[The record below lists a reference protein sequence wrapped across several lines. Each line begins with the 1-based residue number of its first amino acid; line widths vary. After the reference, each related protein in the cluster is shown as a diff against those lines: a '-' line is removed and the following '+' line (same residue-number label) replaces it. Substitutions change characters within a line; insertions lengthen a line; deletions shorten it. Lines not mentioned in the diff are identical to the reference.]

1 VAQRYTKKK
10 NEKIIKSFVGSRGGF
25 SKEPLAAG
33 GIKKPV
39 TSIAGSVG
47 FDFSGVAYGN
57 GQYAAVGNT
66 GVIMTSANA
75 VSWTSQNSNTSN
87 DLHGAAFG
95 NNIFVVAGKGGKIL
109 TSPTGTTWTLRTSN
123 TTYDLMGIT
132 FGVNMFAAVG
142 ANSTILTSPDGIT
155 WTNHSA
161 VIGNTLYA
169 IAYGNNTYVTAGSSG
184 VILTSTDGSSWTS
197 RVSGTVNTLY
207 GITYGNNQF
216 VVVGGSGTILTSY
229 TGTGWTPRNSAVT
242 TTLRGA
248 AFGSSSSIFVI
259 VGDYG
264 EILTGAN
271 GIAWTS
277 QNSGTSNHLN
287 AVTPGNSKFAAVGE
301 DTIIYTTCNPLTPAV
316 TLTSPNGGE
325 AWSVGVSHDI
335 TWTSFGTVG
344 NVKIDHSVNNGSN
357 WIEIIAST
365 ANDGVY
371 AWTIPNNP
379 SANCLVRISET
390 DGSPAD
396 TSDAVFSIIIDPE
409 PTLTLT
415 SPNGGETFNAED
427 IHTITWTSTGS
438 VGNVRLEYSINS
450 GANWTVI
457 TSSTADD
464 GSFAWTVPGISF
476 TSNHCLVRISEADE
490 DRKPTDASDAEFTI
504 ISPEIDSLTLIY
516 PNGRE
521 VLTAGSAHD
530 ITWTFTGTVGNIKIE
545 YSIDGGDSWTMIEDS
560 TENDGSFTWT
570 VPDTASDHCLVR
582 ISENDEDGTPFDIS
596 DAEFSIISSGAASL
610 VLVSPNGGE
619 RLAVGSVHVITWTS
633 NGEISEIGLEYS
645 TDNGLIWIEIAA
657 SAANSG
663 SYDWT
668 VPAAISDNCLVRI
681 SEVGG
686 VLADTSDGFFSIIEQ
701 PAITV
706 ISPNGG
712 EVWEAGSV
720 YPVTWQSSGD
730 IDVVHIDYSIDN
742 GLNWMSITPSTLNDG
757 SYDWTV
763 PDTPSETCLVRIK
776 GSSDIIIPDTSDAV
790 FTIVSPVNPIL
801 TVNYPNGGE
810 TLFIG
815 STYELTWS
823 SYGTVGEVKIDYSVD
838 SGANWIEITTSTEN
852 DGSFEWL
859 VPDTGSDTCLV
870 RVSETDDDPVD
881 VSDAVFTIA
890 SPSSDYITITSPNGG
905 EILSAGGSFDITWD
919 SSGTFPYVNIE
930 YSIDDGVSWAMI
942 VTSTDNDGNYTWGVP
957 GMPSELC
964 LVRISN
970 SDQDN
975 EPSDVSDAV
984 FSIVSIG
991 PAITVTSPNGGEGLV
1006 IGSTHDI
1013 TWTGTVDITYVDIE
1027 YSIDNGGN
1035 WANIVHSTGNDG
1047 SYTWTI
1053 PDKESEQCLVRISDN
1068 DLDSASSDVSDKVFS
1083 IVIDETPP
1091 CAASWSIA
1099 NYSGNDT
1106 FNAVASQYYWDEFVA
1121 VGNNGVIMTSPDGIN
1136 WSYQTS
1142 NTSEN
1147 LYGIS
1152 YDNNRGYFVVVGDN
1166 GTVLYRYYYSTAWT
1180 EISPGINNT
1189 LYCVAVDIAGMADEE
1204 IVVAG
1209 ANGTI
1214 FTTGH
1219 PSNPYW
1225 TDRSVNISQTFY
1237 GAHYSHGDYILVGA
1251 GGVLFTSHWGS
1262 IWTNRASG
1270 TSQTLRGVAMSY
1282 PIFVAVGDNGVILTC
1297 EDRINWN
1304 WTSRTSTI
1312 NTSLQGVAYGI
1323 NEKNVVF
1330 VAVGKKGKILTSPGG
1345 IVWTSRSSGVRNDLY
1360 GVTYSRTND
1369 RFVAVGQG
1377 VILYSDCDSS
1387 SGSASVVN
1395 NEELL
1400 QEGARQAHSARRKAN
1415 DTISA
1420 ARQAPCAM
1428 RIPHAP
1434 GPRPLLHLTS
1444 PNGNEIINAGE
1455 KFLITW
1461 KSNSEVEKVKLE
1473 YSPDNGT
1480 TYLPIAVDVPN
1491 RGHYEWVV
1499 PHHISSHCLVRVSE
1513 LKEKKMP
1520 PHGLIYEMDF
1530 RVNGS
1535 EFSGSGDSFTIYLG
1549 DAADESIKN
1558 NLPGVSFF
1566 QETNGMAYIRL
1577 NDNIK
1582 EIGRFTGFND
1592 KWHSIQIFMDN
1603 VYDRI
1608 SVILDGKLVFESIP
1622 RLPMAYFSPALS
1634 FAVGPGNGNHVEIDD
1649 VSVSA
1654 FYAHEENFKGNTTFF
1669 PRPYALGSRPL
1680 FTEDFRQ
1687 LKEKNSLG
1695 ESGWRTKGER
1705 IAESDQAEPGL
1716 KHLSIRPAE
1725 TEQVMVVKTFNVPV
1739 DFPFDISD
1747 NNFEIRYNED
1757 MYTESAAYDV
1767 LPGHGGSGISAGNF
1781 YSSSSTTVSNSTPGI
1796 SRTSELYNTYYVYT
1810 FDGKLLAEYDHNGN
1824 CVRDY
1829 IYFGDRL
1836 IAEYKPQT
1844 SEYFY
1849 YMTDQ
1854 INSTRIITNNS
1865 GNVVFSEAYGP
1876 YGDVQKTW
1884 VNTYDPKLK
1893 FSGKEREGYSD
1904 MDYFGARYYDH
1915 KNYRFNSVDPVITR
1929 GEALINPQLWNLY
1942 AYCRNN
1948 PIRFVD
1954 PYGLDT
1960 YVILYG
1966 DPGKREHNVGNQFK
1980 MAAETRKN
1988 ELQKTLK
1995 KGDKLV
2001 FKQVSTVE
2009 EFRNAVDYQDLKL
2022 IEYFG
2027 HGGSDYLFLGE
2038 DPHTRDN
2045 RTNLD
2050 INSVVVLPG
2059 VFLKGG
2065 KVILNACYTASGGDD
2080 SIAKAFANR
2089 YKVPVNASNSGM
2101 QFSKDKAGN
2110 AIMVGK
2116 MRTVYYDFDY

>member
-1 VAQRYTKKK
+1 VKK
-10 NEKIIKSFVGSRGGF
+10 
-25 SKEPLAAG
+25 
-33 GIKKPV
+33 
-39 TSIAGSVG
+39 
-47 FDFSGVAYGN
+47 
-57 GQYAAVGNT
+57 
-66 GVIMTSANA
+66 
-75 VSWTSQNSNTSN
+75 
-87 DLHGAAFG
+87 
-95 NNIFVVAGKGGKIL
+95 
-109 TSPTGTTWTLRTSN
+109 
-123 TTYDLMGIT
+123 
-132 FGVNMFAAVG
+132 
-142 ANSTILTSPDGIT
+142 
-155 WTNHSA
+155 
-161 VIGNTLYA
+161 
-169 IAYGNNTYVTAGSSG
+169 
-184 VILTSTDGSSWTS
+184 
-197 RVSGTVNTLY
+197 
-207 GITYGNNQF
+207 
-216 VVVGGSGTILTSY
+216 
-229 TGTGWTPRNSAVT
+229 
-242 TTLRGA
+242 
-248 AFGSSSSIFVI
+248 
-259 VGDYG
+259 
-264 EILTGAN
+264 
-271 GIAWTS
+271 
-277 QNSGTSNHLN
+277 
-287 AVTPGNSKFAAVGE
+287 
-301 DTIIYTTCNPLTPAV
+301 
-316 TLTSPNGGE
+316 
-325 AWSVGVSHDI
+325 
-335 TWTSFGTVG
+335 
-344 NVKIDHSVNNGSN
+344 
-357 WIEIIAST
+357 
-365 ANDGVY
+365 
-371 AWTIPNNP
+371 
-379 SANCLVRISET
+379 
-390 DGSPAD
+390 
-396 TSDAVFSIIIDPE
+396 
-409 PTLTLT
+409 
-415 SPNGGETFNAED
+415 
-427 IHTITWTSTGS
+427 
-438 VGNVRLEYSINS
+438 
-450 GANWTVI
+450 
-457 TSSTADD
+457 
-464 GSFAWTVPGISF
+464 VPGKNF
-476 TSNHCLVRISEADE
+476 TLVRISEA
-490 DRKPTDASDAEFTI
+490 
-504 ISPEIDSLTLIY
+504 
-516 PNGRE
+516 
-521 VLTAGSAHD
+521 
-530 ITWTFTGTVGNIKIE
+530 
-545 YSIDGGDSWTMIEDS
+545 GGALS
-560 TENDGSFTWT
+560 
-570 VPDTASDHCLVR
+570 
-582 ISENDEDGTPFDIS
+582 
-596 DAEFSIISSGAASL
+596 
-610 VLVSPNGGE
+610 
-619 RLAVGSVHVITWTS
+619 
-633 NGEISEIGLEYS
+633 
-645 TDNGLIWIEIAA
+645 
-657 SAANSG
+657 
-663 SYDWT
+663 
-668 VPAAISDNCLVRI
+668 
-681 SEVGG
+681 
-686 VLADTSDGFFSIIEQ
+686 DTSDGVFSIIEQ
-701 PAITV
+701 PSLIV

-712 EVWEAGSV
+712 ELWEAGSV

-730 IDVVHIDYSIDN
+730 IDVVHIEYSIDN
-742 GLNWMSITPSTLNDG
+742 GVNWMSITPSTLNDG

-763 PDTPSETCLVRIK
+763 PDTPSETCLVRVK
-776 GSSDIIIPDTSDAV
+776 GSTDVIIPDTSDAV

-810 TLFIG
+810 TLLIG
-815 STYELTWS
+815 SAYEITWS
-823 SYGTVGEVKIDYSVD
+823 SYGVVGEVKIDYSVD
-838 SGANWIEITTSTEN
+838 SGANWKEIIASTEN
-852 DGSFEWL
+852 DGVFDWQ
-859 VPDTGSDTCLV
+859 VPDTAAGTCLV

-881 VSDAVFTIA
+881 VSDAVFSIA
-890 SPSSDYITITSPNGG
+890 ASSGDYITVISPNGG
-905 EILSAGGSFDITWD
+905 EVLAAGGSFDIGWD
-919 SSGTFPYVNIE
+919 SSGAFPFVNIE
-930 YSIDDGVSWAMI
+930 YSIDNGVSWAAI

-984 FSIVSIG
+984 FSIVSQG
-991 PAITVTSPNGGEGLV
+991 PAITVISPNGGEGLV
-1006 IGSTHDI
+1006 IATTHDI
-1013 TWTGTVDITYVDIE
+1013 TWSGTVDITHVDIE
-1027 YSIDNGGN
+1027 YSFDNGNN

-1053 PDKESEQCLVRISDN
+1053 PDKESEQCLVRISDS
-1068 DLDSASSDVSDKVFS
+1068 DADSGAADISDSVFS
-1083 IVIDETPP
+1083 IVTDAPP
-1091 CAASWSIA
+1091 ACGGSWIGS
-1099 NYSGNDT
+1099 NYSGSDIFKT
-1106 FNAVASQYYWDEFVA
+1106 VIYGGGKFVA
-1121 VGNNGVIMTSPDGIN
+1121 VGNNGVIKTSVDGKN
-1136 WSYQTS
+1136 WTAQTS
-1142 NTSEN
+1142 NTTDDLYGVAYGYSEATAISTFAVCGESGIILTGTDGIHWTRQN
-1147 LYGIS
+1147 SGTTNTLYGIIHEYS
-1152 YDNNRGYFVVVGDN
+1152 RFVAVGVNGTIVAGPDGVTWYDYSVNISKMLYGIAYSFINGLHTFVVVGAD
-1166 GTVLYRYYYSTAWT
+1166 GVVLTSY
-1180 EISPGINNT
+1180 E
-1189 LYCVAVDIAGMADEE
+1189 
-1204 IVVAG
+1204 G
-1209 ANGTI
+1209 AN
-1214 FTTGH
+1214 
-1219 PSNPYW
+1219 W
-1225 TDRSVNISQTFY
+1225 TQRS
-1237 GAHYSHGDYILVGA
+1237 
-1251 GGVLFTSHWGS
+1251 
-1262 IWTNRASG
+1262 SG
-1270 TSQTLRGVAMSY
+1270 TSQALRGVVFGANQ
-1282 PIFVAVGDNGVILTC
+1282 FVAVGENGVILTGLNG
-1297 EDRINWN
+1297 IN
-1304 WTSRTSTI
+1304 WTSRTSSI
-1312 NTSLQGVAYGI
+1312 NVDLLAAAYG
-1323 NEKNVVF
+1323 NGVYT
-1330 VAVGKKGKILTSPGG
+1330 AVGNSGKILTSEDL
-1345 IVWTSRSSGVRNDLY
+1345 VTWTSRSSGVRGNLF
-1360 GVTYSRTND
+1360 GVVFGNS
-1369 RFVAVGQG
+1369 RFVAVGASE
-1377 VILYSDCDSS
+1377 IIYSMCNQ
-1387 SGSASVVN
+1387 AVVADVLN
-1395 NEELL
+1395 NQKFLPGPGES
-1400 QEGARQAHSARRKAN
+1400 RQAHSARRKAN